1 MGEGPAWTL
10 GADSE
15 DDEHAA
21 EAVDGVGVA
30 DVGVAGGEHDG
41 DPARVRRKRD
51 VGRALFAALRKQ
63 IRRGAAAEAKR
74 RWAKQ
79 SRDVDVE
86 RAASLAREAC
96 APSVQRTVGGRQ
108 VVFWSD
114 GFSAEDADDVAERA
128 QSLLLDG

>member
-30 DVGVAGGEHDG
+30 GGEHDG
-41 DPARVRRKRD
+41 NAARVRRKRD